1 LPDLAYRS
9 AGEGPPLLLVH
20 GGGEDIGLLAPQAEA
35 FATAGHRV
43 VWYDRRG
50 TGASTREGWPDGG
63 VAAHADD
70 AAALLRALDAAPAT
84 VLGFSSGAV
93 IALALAARHPE
104 VVSEVVAWEP
114 AALGVPPD
122 AAALHA
128 QVMAPLEAHL
138 AARPGDWVG
147 AYCVFLEMTSDGAA
161 DRSTPTVRRMARNA
175 EAMLRDDARIITRHG
190 FAPGELPADRVT
202 VAVGGGASPLHVA
215 IVQCLEAQLGRPT
228 LVVEEADEHE
238 VYLHRPGVLVAA
250 LAAPR
255 PPLTTATTRGAK
267 TR

>member
-1 LPDLAYRS
+1 
-9 AGEGPPLLLVH
+9 
-20 GGGEDIGLLAPQAEA
+20 
-35 FATAGHRV
+35 
-43 VWYDRRG
+43 
-50 TGASTREGWPDGG
+50 
-63 VAAHADD
+63 
-70 AAALLRALDAAPAT
+70 
-84 VLGFSSGAV
+84 
-93 IALALAARHPE
+93 

-114 AALGVPPD
+114 AALGVLPD

-215 IVQCLEAQLGRPT
+215 IAQCLEAQLGRPT